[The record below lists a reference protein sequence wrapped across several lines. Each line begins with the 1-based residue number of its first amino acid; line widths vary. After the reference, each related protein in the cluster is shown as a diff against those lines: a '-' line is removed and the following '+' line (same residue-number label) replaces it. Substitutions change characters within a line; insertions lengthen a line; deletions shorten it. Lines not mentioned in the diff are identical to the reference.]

1 GAYETKSSGDA
12 LIKMRIEGEES
23 SYEMVEALSVNA
35 TLKSGGR
42 VTMSRHPIEGEAGLK
57 YAIASVAHEAWWT
70 AKTQGGGQG
79 GNGAS
84 AAALATDAAKHF
96 VHGQGGFVFGVS
108 GAGGGFAASAAAA
121 EGSDASRHLMA
132 TSLGKSMGGGLGG
145 SLKNGADAGQGGG
158 AQQNSAGSQPGAAVG
173 EAIGVRFGHPS
184 GYSARV
190 VCLPGSTPFRPPRLT
205 PKPMIH
211 GLQTAVVTGPSGEEI
226 YTDQYGRI
234 KVLFFWDRG
243 QQASCWIRVAQ
254 SIAGKQWGDFY
265 LPRIGQEVVVSFLEG
280 DPDRPLVTGS
290 VYNAA
295 NMPPFPLPDNK
306 TQTGYKT
313 HSSVGGGSDQYN
325 ELRFEDKIGQEE
337 VYFQAQK
344 DYNRLVKHDDSL
356 KVLHDQ
362 TIEITRNR
370 TETVKEG
377 DEKVTIE
384 KGNRTHEIT
393 QGDDKLKVGHDRT
406 VEIKN
411 DNEITVDGERKV
423 TIHKDDSLKVEGKH
437 DVKVTKDASL
447 DVEQGNRDVTVT
459 MGDHSITVAMGKSDI
474 KALQSIEL
482 TVGSN
487 SIKIDQSGI
496 KIEGLQISIEG
507 SAQTEIKGALI
518 DIKGGLVQIN

>member
-1 GAYETKSSGDA
+1 
-12 LIKMRIEGEES
+12 M
-23 SYEMVEALSVNA
+23 
-35 TLKSGGR
+35 
-42 VTMSRHPIEGEAGLK
+42 
-57 YAIASVAHEAWWT
+57 
-70 AKTQGGGQG
+70 
-79 GNGAS
+79 
-84 AAALATDAAKHF
+84 
-96 VHGQGGFVFGVS
+96 FGVS

-447 DVEQGNRDVTVT
+447 DVEQ
-459 MGDHSITVAMGKSDI
+459 
-474 KALQSIEL
+474 
-482 TVGSN
+482 
-487 SIKIDQSGI
+487 
-496 KIEGLQISIEG
+496 
-507 SAQTEIKGALI
+507 
-518 DIKGGLVQIN
+518 